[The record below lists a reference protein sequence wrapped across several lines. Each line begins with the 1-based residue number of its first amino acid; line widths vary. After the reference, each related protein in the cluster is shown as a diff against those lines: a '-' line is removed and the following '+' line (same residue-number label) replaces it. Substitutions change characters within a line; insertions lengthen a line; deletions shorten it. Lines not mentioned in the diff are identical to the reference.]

1 MKKVILVLILLS
13 GFFVRPALS
22 QIDSANL
29 KFAVT
34 DTQNVNI
41 KLFEND
47 DVFDIA
53 LRFDITYY
61 RRKKPDTT
69 YMPAVL
75 TYYLGDKDSV
85 NKDIKLK
92 ARGEIRR
99 TQICDFPPLYL
110 NFSMKDTAG
119 EFIGIN
125 KLKLVPYCK
134 LGFEDYILR
143 EYLIYKLYNVLTD
156 NSLKVR
162 LLRINFINTAKVSK
176 PIRQYGFAIEPVKLY
191 EKRTHSIELKSMNLT
206 QRHVKT
212 EMMDRFA
219 IFNYMIGNTDWSV
232 PSLHNALILSQPYS
246 TQPDLAMIVPFD
258 FDYSGLVNTSYAIP
272 FPELPIQT
280 VRERL
285 YLAVCRSEDSFKNTL
300 KEFSDKK
307 EEFYRVINDFPYL
320 KEKSKKDMINYL
332 NTFYSLF
339 DKRNSIVSQLLKDCQ
354 WFEEQ
359 ANLKARR

>member
-1 MKKVILVLILLS
+1 MKKIIPILVLLS
-13 GFFVRPALS
+13 GFFTIPALS
-22 QIDSANL
+22 QIDSTNL
-29 KFAVT
+29 KYAVT

-41 KLFEND
+41 KLFESDNI
-47 DVFDIA
+47 FEIA

-61 RRKKPDTT
+61 KRKKPDTT

-143 EYLIYKLYNVLTD
+143 EYLIYKLYNVLT
-156 NSLKVR
+156 NKSLRVR
-162 LLRINFINTAKVSK
+162 LLRINFINTAKESK
-176 PIRQYGFAIEPVKLY
+176 PISQYGFAIEPVKLY
-191 EKRTHSIELKSMNLT
+191 EKRTHSFEVKSMNLT
-206 QRHVKT
+206 QRHIKP

-219 IFNYMIGNTDWSV
+219 IFNYMIGNTDWAV
-232 PSLHNALILSQPYS
+232 PSLHNTLILSEPLS
-246 TQPDLAMIVPFD
+246 PQPDLAMIVPFD
-258 FDYSGLVNTSYAIP
+258 FDYSGLVNTVYATP
-272 FPELPIQT
+272 FETLPIKT

-285 YLAVCRSEDSFKNTL
+285 YLAVCRSEDSFKNSL
-300 KEFSDKK
+300 KEFTDKK

-339 DKRNSIVSQLLKDCQ
+339 DKRNSIVSQLLKDCR

-359 ANLKARR
+359 SNLKGRQ